1 LAKSKIGVGIDVVE
15 YCDITIV
22 LIQIILCDDKIFRYY
37 IMEFFHLAVLTIASI
52 IFIISLATIGV
63 IMQKGARGGA
73 FPPFASNCPDGWDS
87 IAGQPIKTITGSVS
101 GTILTSTETITN
113 GTIISGSGIPSGTT
127 IVSSTPTGKYNLSNA
142 PINSTMSGTLGL
154 ITPNTLDKAWY
165 TCVAP
170 DDVSSSMSSLDA
182 VAWDSTGRYISYDD
196 ATASICDKRLWT
208 ARNNVLWDGVS
219 NYNSC

>member
-1 LAKSKIGVGIDVVE
+1 
-15 YCDITIV
+15 
-22 LIQIILCDDKIFRYY
+22 
-37 IMEFFHLAVLTIASI
+37 MEFFHLAVLTIASI

-63 IMQKGARGGA
+63 VMQKESRGGA

-101 GTILTSTETITN
+101 DTILTTSEMITS

-127 IVSSTPTGKYNLSNA
+127 IVSSTPSGKYNISNA
-142 PINSTMSGTLGL
+142 PVNSTMSGTLSL
-154 ITPNTLDKAWY
+154 VTPNPEGKAWY

-170 DDVSSSMSSLDA
+170 
-182 VAWDSTGRYISYDD
+182 TGVNAMTTGSVFWNSNGRHISYDNN
-196 ATASICDKRLWT
+196 TETICDKKLWT
-208 ARNNVLWDGVS
+208 ARNNILWDGVS